1 MILGEVVAGVI
12 RKIVKVTRPMTERI
26 TSSEIAKPVR
36 RMHEIVMCI
45 LLALSQMTTLFY
57 TIARIEN
64 NFCIQLCQIF
74 LN

>member
-36 RMHEIVMCI
+36 RMHEI
-45 LLALSQMTTLFY
+45 
-57 TIARIEN
+57 
-64 NFCIQLCQIF
+64 
-74 LN
+74 